1 MVQINDDK
9 SKVYEGILANADIV
23 GSTMGP
29 YGRNVT
35 VDLGHGM
42 ATFKDGV
49 SVSKLMRFEDPWAR
63 MGSHIVV
70 SGCRRTVELAG
81 DGTTATA
88 VLIRELCKMDYSED
102 HIRTMVEIL
111 TEKIRKVAI
120 PIMDGDKIFEDKLY
134 QVARISANGREDIAK
149 IITDVRMKIGKYGSV
164 MVEHGDRLESE
175 VVAGYAYKGGV
186 PAHQFVNIGNRL
198 ELKQCRVVLINQEVS
213 KLADINP
220 ILARNLKRI
229 EKKNLVKLDP
239 NALPEHK
246 IPLVIITNMSG
257 GALSSLAGNI
267 QRLRAGENVP
277 EVYVVSLPEFGEKR
291 HEMMDDMAAIFDT
304 RVFNHMRGV
313 EIQDFKDADFG
324 TGHIEA
330 KGGRVFCFGHSGE
343 RLDAHIEYV
352 KSINNTQRLALLT
365 GGIGIIR
372 IGGETEMEI
381 TNNQE
386 IIDDT
391 VRSVASA
398 MEEGVVPG
406 GGRMLETLAAE
417 YGDWLRGPKEQ
428 IWANAG
434 VKCPKETCE
443 LWKGKVIH
451 GSEVN
456 LWDEGIIDPAKVVIA
471 SITSAASASI
481 QFLTTKYFLKYDAK

>member
-1 MVQINDDK
+1 MVQINEDK
-9 SKVYEGILANADIV
+9 SKVYEGIKANADIV

-29 YGRNVT
+29 FGRNVT

-49 SVSKLMRFEDPWAR
+49 SVSKLMRFDDPWAR

-88 VLIRELCKMDYSED
+88 VLIRELCKTDFSED
-102 HIRTMVEIL
+102 HIRAMVEIL
-111 TEKIRKVAI
+111 TEKIQEVAI
-120 PIMDGDKIFEDKLY
+120 PIMDGDEINREKLY
-134 QVARISANGREDIAK
+134 SIAHISANGREDIAK
-149 IITDVRMKIGKYGSV
+149 IITDVRMEIGRYGSV

-175 VVAGYAYKGGV
+175 IVSGYAYKGGV
-186 PAHQFVNIGNRL
+186 PAHQFLNKGNRL
-198 ELKQCRVVLINQEVS
+198 ELKKCRVVLINEEIS
-213 KLADINP
+213 KIEK
-220 ILARNLKRI
+220 IKQVLARNVVRITNKNVVRLKDD
-229 EKKNLVKLDP
+229 N
-239 NALPEHK
+239 LPEHK

-267 QRLRAGENVP
+267 QRLQNGEQVP
-277 EVYVVSLPEFGEKR
+277 EIYVVSLPEFGEKR
-291 HEMMDDMAAIFDT
+291 HEMMDDLAAIFDT

-313 EIQDFKDADFG
+313 EVRDFTDADFG
-324 TGHIEA
+324 DGHIEV
-330 KGGRVFCFGHSGE
+330 KGGRVFCFGKPSE
-343 RLDAHIEYV
+343 RLDKQIAHV
-352 KSINNTQRLALLT
+352 KSINNPQRLALLT

-372 IGGETEMEI
+372 IGGETELEI
-381 TNNQE
+381 ANNQE
-386 IIDDT
+386 IIDDA
-391 VRSVASA
+391 VKSVASA

-417 YGDWLRGPKEQ
+417 YGEWLRGPKEQ

-443 LWKGKVIH
+443 LWRGRTID